1 MRAGG
6 DRRNVLDSEGHRV
19 DGHENEVSEGD
30 DSESSEEKEC
40 AGYQENEDDDL
51 DDEDDR
57 DEDEM
62 PSERF
67 RRGGD
72 IPSDLDIGSEC
83 GSAGSED
90 PIDDEEGDWNIMGA
104 ALERDFLGL
113 E

>member
-1 MRAGG
+1 M
-6 DRRNVLDSEGHRV
+6 
-19 DGHENEVSEGD
+19 DGHENQVSEGE

-40 AGYQENEDDDL
+40 AGYLENEDDDA
-51 DDEDDR
+51 ER

-72 IPSDLDIGSEC
+72 IPSDLDMGSEC
-83 GSAGSED
+83 GSAGSDD
-90 PIDDEEGDWNIMGA
+90 PIDDDEGDWNIMGA